1 MNDEDR
7 VEAVATAY
15 YQSLYPPEATTPWP
29 ELIPTVQEGYK
40 RQARQFIAMHDALQR
55 YSATHEVP
63 GR

>member
-15 YQSLYPPEATTPWP
+15 YQSLYPEATTPWP

-40 RQARQFIAMHDALQR
+40 RQARQFLAMSDAAQG
-55 YSATHEVP
+55 YSISEEWH